1 MLFISSI
8 KPSLIIACVA
18 LLPSLI
24 IISGCSLLG
33 PQDSEKSK
41 ATGTE
46 FPVYTSSAPAAATAT
61 PFSSPVISSENT
73 KVPETQTSP
82 TPTMESGELLTT
94 SYEVKSGDTL
104 SGIADRFNISV
115 SDIRR
120 LNPEQTDDNI
130 FVGQILTIESSN
142 APTSNT
148 QVPTSS
154 TATSVPASPTATSV
168 PASPTAVASQT
179 TILYLVEPGDAAIL
193 IAETFGIT
201 FDELQS
207 LNPGVDLAT
216 IFIGQALNVPK

>member
-1 MLFISSI
+1 MLFVSSI
-8 KPSLIIACVA
+8 KPSLIITCVA

-46 FPVYTSSAPAAATAT
+46 FPVYTSSAPTAATAT
-61 PFSSPVISSENT
+61 PFSSPLISGVNT

-82 TPTMESGELLTT
+82 TPTLESGELLTT
-94 SYEVKSGDTL
+94 SYQVKSGDTL
-104 SGIADRFNISV
+104 SGIAERFNITIA
-115 SDIRR
+115 DIRR

-142 APTSNT
+142 APTTNT
-148 QVPTSS
+148 Q
-154 TATSVPASPTATSV
+154 VPASPTATSV

>member
-1 MLFISSI
+1 MLFVSSI

-33 PQDSEKSK
+33 PQDSEKLK

-46 FPVYTSSAPAAATAT
+46 FPVYTSSAPTAATAT
-61 PFSSPVISSENT
+61 PFSSPLISGGNT

-82 TPTMESGELLTT
+82 TPTLESGELLTT
-94 SYEVKSGDTL
+94 SYQVKSGDTL
-104 SGIADRFNISV
+104 SGIAERFNITIA
-115 SDIRR
+115 DIRR

-142 APTSNT
+142 VPTANS
-148 QVPTSS
+148 QVPASP

-168 PASPTAVASQT
+168 PASPTAVVSQT

>member
-1 MLFISSI
+1 MLFVSSI

-33 PQDSEKSK
+33 PQDSEKLK

-46 FPVYTSSAPAAATAT
+46 FPVYTSSAPTAATAT
-61 PFSSPVISSENT
+61 PFSSPLISGGNT

-82 TPTMESGELLTT
+82 TPTLESGELLTT
-94 SYEVKSGDTL
+94 SYQVKSGDTL
-104 SGIADRFNISV
+104 SGIAERFNITIA
-115 SDIRR
+115 DIRR

-142 APTSNT
+142 VPTANT
-148 QVPTSS
+148 Q
-154 TATSVPASPTATSV
+154 VPASPTATSV

>member
-1 MLFISSI
+1 MLFVSSI

-46 FPVYTSSAPAAATAT
+46 FPVYTSSAPTAATAT
-61 PFSSPVISSENT
+61 PFSSPLISGVNT

-82 TPTMESGELLTT
+82 TPTLESGELLTT
-94 SYEVKSGDTL
+94 SYQVKSGDTL
-104 SGIADRFNISV
+104 SGIAERFNITIA
-115 SDIRR
+115 DIRR

-142 APTSNT
+142 APTTNT
-148 QVPTSS
+148 QVPASP

>member
-1 MLFISSI
+1 MLFVSSI
-8 KPSLIIACVA
+8 KPSLIIACIA

-46 FPVYTSSAPAAATAT
+46 FPVYTSSAPTAATAT
-61 PFSSPVISSENT
+61 PFSSPLISGVNT

-82 TPTMESGELLTT
+82 TPSVESGELLTT
-94 SYEVKSGDTL
+94 SYQVKSGDTL
-104 SGIADRFNISV
+104 SGIAERFNITIA
-115 SDIRR
+115 DIRR

-142 APTSNT
+142 APTANT
-148 QVPTSS
+148 QVPASP

>member
-1 MLFISSI
+1 MLFASSI

-46 FPVYTSSAPAAATAT
+46 FPVYTSSAPTAATAT
-61 PFSSPVISSENT
+61 PFSSPLISGVNT

-82 TPTMESGELLTT
+82 TPTLESGELLTT
-94 SYEVKSGDTL
+94 SYQVKSGDTL
-104 SGIADRFNISV
+104 SGIAERFNITIA
-115 SDIRR
+115 DIRR
-120 LNPEQTDDNI
+120 LNPGQTDDNI

-142 APTSNT
+142 APTAST
-148 QVPTSS
+148 QVPASP

>member
-1 MLFISSI
+1 MLFVSSI

-46 FPVYTSSAPAAATAT
+46 FPVYTSSAPTAATAT
-61 PFSSPVISSENT
+61 PFSSPLISAVNT

-82 TPTMESGELLTT
+82 TPTLESGELLTT
-94 SYEVKSGDTL
+94 SYQVKSGDTL
-104 SGIADRFNISV
+104 SGIAERFNLTIA
-115 SDIRR
+115 DIRR

-142 APTSNT
+142 APTANT
-148 QVPTSS
+148 Q
-154 TATSVPASPTATSV
+154 VPASPTATSV

-201 FDELQS
+201 FDELQN

>member
-1 MLFISSI
+1 MLFVSSI

-46 FPVYTSSAPAAATAT
+46 FPVYTSSAPTAATAT
-61 PFSSPVISSENT
+61 PFSSPLISGVNT

-82 TPTMESGELLTT
+82 TPTLESGELLTT
-94 SYEVKSGDTL
+94 SYQVKSGDTL
-104 SGIADRFNISV
+104 SGIAERFNITIA
-115 SDIRR
+115 DIRR

-130 FVGQILTIESSN
+130 FVGQILTIEPSN
-142 APTSNT
+142 APTINT
-148 QVPTSS
+148 Q
-154 TATSVPASPTATSV
+154 VPASPTATSV

>member
-1 MLFISSI
+1 MLFVSSI
-8 KPSLIIACVA
+8 KPSLIIAFVA

-46 FPVYTSSAPAAATAT
+46 FPVYTSSAPPAATAA
-61 PFSSPVISSENT
+61 PFSSPLISAVNT

-82 TPTMESGELLTT
+82 TPTLESGELLTT
-94 SYEVKSGDTL
+94 SYQVKSGDTL
-104 SGIADRFNISV
+104 SGIAERFNITIA
-115 SDIRR
+115 DIRR

-142 APTSNT
+142 APAANT
-148 QVPTSS
+148 Q
-154 TATSVPASPTATSV
+154 VPASPTATSV
-168 PASPTAVASQT
+168 PASPTPTSVPASPTAVDSQT

-201 FDELQS
+201 FDELQN

>member
-1 MLFISSI
+1 MLFVSSI

-46 FPVYTSSAPAAATAT
+46 FPVYTSSAPTAATAT
-61 PFSSPVISSENT
+61 PFSSPLISGVNT

-82 TPTMESGELLTT
+82 TPTVESGELLTT
-94 SYEVKSGDTL
+94 SYQVKSGDTL
-104 SGIADRFNISV
+104 SGIAERFNITIA
-115 SDIRR
+115 DIRR

-142 APTSNT
+142 APTANT
-148 QVPTSS
+148 QVPASP

>member
-1 MLFISSI
+1 MLFVSSI

-46 FPVYTSSAPAAATAT
+46 FPVYTSSAPTAATAT
-61 PFSSPVISSENT
+61 PFSSPLISGANT

-82 TPTMESGELLTT
+82 TPTLESGELLTT
-94 SYEVKSGDTL
+94 SYQVKSGDTL
-104 SGIADRFNISV
+104 SGIAERFNITIA
-115 SDIRR
+115 DIRR

-142 APTSNT
+142 APTTNT
-148 QVPTSS
+148 Q
-154 TATSVPASPTATSV
+154 VPASPTATSV

>member
-1 MLFISSI
+1 MLFVSSI
-8 KPSLIIACVA
+8 KPSLIITCVA

-46 FPVYTSSAPAAATAT
+46 FPVYTSSAPTAATAT
-61 PFSSPVISSENT
+61 PFSSPLISGVNT

-82 TPTMESGELLTT
+82 TPTLESGELLTT
-94 SYEVKSGDTL
+94 SYQVKSGDTL
-104 SGIADRFNISV
+104 SGIAERFNITIA
-115 SDIRR
+115 DIRR

-142 APTSNT
+142 APTANT
-148 QVPTSS
+148 Q
-154 TATSVPASPTATSV
+154 VPASPTATSV

>member
-1 MLFISSI
+1 MLFVSSI

-46 FPVYTSSAPAAATAT
+46 FPVYTSSAPTAATAT
-61 PFSSPVISSENT
+61 PFSSPLISAVNT

-82 TPTMESGELLTT
+82 TPTLESGELLTT
-94 SYEVKSGDTL
+94 SYQVKSGDTL
-104 SGIADRFNISV
+104 SGIAERFNITIA
-115 SDIRR
+115 DIRR

-142 APTSNT
+142 APTANT
-148 QVPTSS
+148 Q
-154 TATSVPASPTATSV
+154 VPASPTATSV

-201 FDELQS
+201 FDELQN

>member
-1 MLFISSI
+1 MLFVSSI

-46 FPVYTSSAPAAATAT
+46 FPVYTSSAPTAATAT
-61 PFSSPVISSENT
+61 PFSSPLISGVNT

-82 TPTMESGELLTT
+82 TPTLESGELLTT
-94 SYEVKSGDTL
+94 SYQVKSGDTL
-104 SGIADRFNISV
+104 SGIAERFNITIA
-115 SDIRR
+115 DIRR

-142 APTSNT
+142 APTANT
-148 QVPTSS
+148 Q
-154 TATSVPASPTATSV
+154 VPASPTATSV

>member
-1 MLFISSI
+1 MLFVSSI

-46 FPVYTSSAPAAATAT
+46 FPVYTSSAPTAATAT
-61 PFSSPVISSENT
+61 PFSSPLISGVNT

-82 TPTMESGELLTT
+82 TPTVESGELLTT
-94 SYEVKSGDTL
+94 SYQVKSGDTL
-104 SGIADRFNISV
+104 SGIAERFNITIA
-115 SDIRR
+115 DIRR

-142 APTSNT
+142 APTANT
-148 QVPTSS
+148 Q
-154 TATSVPASPTATSV
+154 VPASPTATSV

>member
-1 MLFISSI
+1 MLFVSSI

-46 FPVYTSSAPAAATAT
+46 FPVYTSSAPTAATAT
-61 PFSSPVISSENT
+61 PFSSPLISGGNT

-82 TPTMESGELLTT
+82 TPTLESGELLTT
-94 SYEVKSGDTL
+94 SYQVKSGDTL
-104 SGIADRFNISV
+104 SGIAERFNITIA
-115 SDIRR
+115 DIRR

-142 APTSNT
+142 
-148 QVPTSS
+148 VPTANSQ
-154 TATSVPASPTATSV
+154 VPASPTATSV
-168 PASPTAVASQT
+168 PASPTAVVSQT

>member
-1 MLFISSI
+1 MLFVSSI
-8 KPSLIIACVA
+8 KPSLIIACIA

-33 PQDSEKSK
+33 PQDSEKLK

-46 FPVYTSSAPAAATAT
+46 FPVYTSSAPTAATAT
-61 PFSSPVISSENT
+61 PFSSPLISGGNT

-82 TPTMESGELLTT
+82 TPTLESGELLTT
-94 SYEVKSGDTL
+94 SYQVKSGDTL
-104 SGIADRFNISV
+104 SGIAERFNITIA
-115 SDIRR
+115 DIRR

-142 APTSNT
+142 VPTANS
-148 QVPTSS
+148 QVPASP

-168 PASPTAVASQT
+168 PASPTAVVSQT

>member
-1 MLFISSI
+1 MLFVSSI

-46 FPVYTSSAPAAATAT
+46 FPVYTSSAPTAATAT
-61 PFSSPVISSENT
+61 PFSSPLISGVNT

-82 TPTMESGELLTT
+82 TPTLESGELLTT
-94 SYEVKSGDTL
+94 SYQVKSGDTL
-104 SGIADRFNISV
+104 SGIAERFNITIA
-115 SDIRR
+115 DIRR

-142 APTSNT
+142 APTTNT
-148 QVPTSS
+148 Q
-154 TATSVPASPTATSV
+154 VPASPTATSV

>member
-1 MLFISSI
+1 MLFVSSI

-46 FPVYTSSAPAAATAT
+46 FPVYTSSAPTAATAT
-61 PFSSPVISSENT
+61 PFSSPLISGVNT
-73 KVPETQTSP
+73 QVPETQTSP
-82 TPTMESGELLTT
+82 TPSVESGELLTT
-94 SYEVKSGDTL
+94 SYQVKSGDTL
-104 SGIADRFNISV
+104 SGIAERFNLTIV
-115 SDIRR
+115 DIRR

-142 APTSNT
+142 APTANT
-148 QVPTSS
+148 Q
-154 TATSVPASPTATSV
+154 VPASPTATSV

>member
-1 MLFISSI
+1 MLFVSSI

-33 PQDSEKSK
+33 PQDSEKLK

-46 FPVYTSSAPAAATAT
+46 FPVYTSSAPTAATAT
-61 PFSSPVISSENT
+61 PFSSPLISGGNT

-82 TPTMESGELLTT
+82 TPTLESGELLTT
-94 SYEVKSGDTL
+94 SYQVKSGDTL
-104 SGIADRFNISV
+104 SGIAERFNITIA
-115 SDIRR
+115 DIRR

-142 APTSNT
+142 VPTANT
-148 QVPTSS
+148 QVPAPP

>member
-1 MLFISSI
+1 MLFVSSI

-46 FPVYTSSAPAAATAT
+46 FPVYTSSAPTAATAT
-61 PFSSPVISSENT
+61 PFSSPLISGVNT

-82 TPTMESGELLTT
+82 TPTLESGELLTT
-94 SYEVKSGDTL
+94 SYQVKSGDTL
-104 SGIADRFNISV
+104 SGIAERFNITIA
-115 SDIRR
+115 DIRR

-142 APTSNT
+142 APTANT
-148 QVPTSS
+148 QVPASP
-154 TATSVPASPTATSV
+154 TATSVLASPTATSV

>member
-1 MLFISSI
+1 MLFVSSI

-46 FPVYTSSAPAAATAT
+46 FPVYTSSAPTAATAT
-61 PFSSPVISSENT
+61 PFSSPLISGVNT

-82 TPTMESGELLTT
+82 TPSVESGELLTT
-94 SYEVKSGDTL
+94 SYQVKSGDTL
-104 SGIADRFNISV
+104 SGIAERFNITIA
-115 SDIRR
+115 DIRR

-142 APTSNT
+142 APTANT
-148 QVPTSS
+148 Q
-154 TATSVPASPTATSV
+154 VPASPTATSV

>member
-1 MLFISSI
+1 MLFVSSI
-8 KPSLIIACVA
+8 KPSLIITCVA

-46 FPVYTSSAPAAATAT
+46 FPVYTSSAPTAATAT
-61 PFSSPVISSENT
+61 PFSSPLISGVNT

-82 TPTMESGELLTT
+82 TPTLESGELLTT
-94 SYEVKSGDTL
+94 SYQVKSGDTL
-104 SGIADRFNISV
+104 SGIAERFNITIA
-115 SDIRR
+115 DIRR

-142 APTSNT
+142 APTTNT
-148 QVPTSS
+148 QVPASP

>member
-1 MLFISSI
+1 MLFVSSI

-46 FPVYTSSAPAAATAT
+46 FPVYTSSAPTAATAT
-61 PFSSPVISSENT
+61 PFSSPLISGVNT

-82 TPTMESGELLTT
+82 TPTLESGELLTT
-94 SYEVKSGDTL
+94 SYQVKSGDTL
-104 SGIADRFNISV
+104 SGIAERFNITIA
-115 SDIRR
+115 DIRR
-120 LNPEQTDDNI
+120 LNPGQTDDNI

-142 APTSNT
+142 APTTNT
-148 QVPTSS
+148 Q
-154 TATSVPASPTATSV
+154 VPASPTATSV

>member
-1 MLFISSI
+1 MLFVSSI

-46 FPVYTSSAPAAATAT
+46 FPVYTSSAPTAATAT
-61 PFSSPVISSENT
+61 PFSSPLISGVNT

-82 TPTMESGELLTT
+82 TPTLESGELLTT
-94 SYEVKSGDTL
+94 SYQVKSGDTL
-104 SGIADRFNISV
+104 SGIAERFNITIA
-115 SDIRR
+115 DIRR

-142 APTSNT
+142 APTANT
-148 QVPTSS
+148 QVPASP

>member
-1 MLFISSI
+1 MLFVSSI

-46 FPVYTSSAPAAATAT
+46 FPVYTSSAPTAATAT
-61 PFSSPVISSENT
+61 PFSSPLISGVNT

-82 TPTMESGELLTT
+82 TPTLESGELLTT
-94 SYEVKSGDTL
+94 SYQVKSGDTL
-104 SGIADRFNISV
+104 SGIAERFNITIA
-115 SDIRR
+115 DIRR

-130 FVGQILTIESSN
+130 FVGQILTIEPSN
-142 APTSNT
+142 APTINT
-148 QVPTSS
+148 QVPASP

>member
-1 MLFISSI
+1 MLFVSSI
-8 KPSLIIACVA
+8 KISLVITSLVLFTSLIFV
-18 LLPSLI
+18 
-24 IISGCSLLG
+24 SGCSLLG
-33 PQDSEKSK
+33 PQDPEKSK

-104 SGIADRFNISV
+104 SGIANRFNISV

-154 TATSVPASPTATSV
+154 TATSV